1 MVEVAEFGEKY
12 RQSVQKFSKENFE
25 DRANLSYFTWYMV
38 AIVNNCSIFG
48 EQVSVPFFESL
59 STHTL
64 EIVTLCKHT
73 STQLFGGPGYIKDRS
88 FAWRAWAIND
98 PLMVERLFS
107 SVPPSN
113 FLISVSDS
121 QP

>member
-48 EQVSVPFFESL
+48 EQV
-59 STHTL
+59 
-64 EIVTLCKHT
+64 IVYPCSNRFQPTDFVSREVT
-73 STQLFGGPGYIKDRS
+73 SNQLLGGAG
-88 FAWRAWAIND
+88 
-98 PLMVERLFS
+98 
-107 SVPPSN
+107 
-113 FLISVSDS
+113 
-121 QP
+121 

>member
-48 EQVSVPFFESL
+48 EQVIVPFLGRFAFKFQPTYLILTLVSRELTSNQLQVTTGLADTVLAETTVLADIL
-59 STHTL
+59 S
-64 EIVTLCKHT
+64 EKRP
-73 STQLFGGPGYIKDRS
+73 F
-88 FAWRAWAIND
+88 
-98 PLMVERLFS
+98 
-107 SVPPSN
+107 
-113 FLISVSDS
+113 
-121 QP
+121 

>member
-1 MVEVAEFGEKY
+1 MLFNQWSGFFCFVFSMVEVAEFGEKY

-59 STHTL
+59 STHKL
-64 EIVTLCKHT
+64 EIISRPIYRKLRL
-73 STQLFGGPGYIKDRS
+73 SDR
-88 FAWRAWAIND
+88 
-98 PLMVERLFS
+98 ER
-107 SVPPSN
+107 V
-113 FLISVSDS
+113 
-121 QP
+121 